1 MCTGPQLRVTES
13 SYFEVLLPHLSQQ
26 AATVPFQL
34 VYPQAK
40 GSGGGQN
47 HQTCTN
53 LAHALLLLLVAVA
66 SQSNQPGSPRRC
78 LLLG

>member
-13 SYFEVLLPHLSQQ
+13 SDFGVLLPHLSQQ

-40 GSGGGQN
+40 GGGGQN
-47 HQTCTN
+47 HQTCIN

-66 SQSNQPGSPRRC
+66 SQSNQPGSPWRC